1 MVRLAK
7 LNEALKLA
15 TQIPDKM
22 HLENLFFDLFEAIG
36 FVDPYRY
43 LMTDEEYWAKELAG
57 TVMMLMQSGAIQKE
71 QADQMLQAIALIEQN
86 KEQIQEKNNG

>member
-1 MVRLAK
+1 M
-7 LNEALKLA
+7 KLA

-22 HLENLFFDLFEAIG
+22 NLENLFFDLFEAIG

-57 TVMMLMQSGAIQKE
+57 TVMMLLQTGAIDKAS
-71 QADQMLQAIALIEQN
+71 ADSMLKAIQLIEQN